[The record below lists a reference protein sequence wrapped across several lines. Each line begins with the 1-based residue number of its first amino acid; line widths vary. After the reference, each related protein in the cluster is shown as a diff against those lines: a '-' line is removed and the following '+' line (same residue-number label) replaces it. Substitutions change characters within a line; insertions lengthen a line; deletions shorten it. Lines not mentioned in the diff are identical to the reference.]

1 MPKFISKKMIVI
13 VIAAIVIFLGFNAY
27 LYIDYLNS
35 KKDMKELATPEI
47 TDKQP
52 SRNER
57 NKLDPSDDNHDE
69 IVNTEKKEPLIQQ
82 TQNRGDNSKSA
93 DDEVINSDNLSD
105 AEKQLQHIKD
115 NPQEW
120 GTISQRGTELI
131 NLVFPIP
138 EYNSEGSEGEIVDI
152 NPDLLHIEDII
163 DLLNELA
170 ELRDPRS
177 AEVFV
182 NYFFYDHWGRQ
193 QENAL
198 IDIGVPAI
206 PHLVVCF
213 SENAGLGEK
222 LFGTRLIGIITSQH
236 KKELGNIVDEI
247 IIPGLDNMVKSDG
260 SATVRH
266 NAREALSL
274 IQK

>member
-1 MPKFISKKMIVI
+1 MAKFVSKKII
-13 VIAAIVIFLGFNAY
+13 IISISAIVIFLGFNAY
-27 LYIDYLNS
+27 LYIDNLNF
-35 KKDMKELATPEI
+35 KKDMKELAIPEI
-47 TDKQP
+47 SDKQP
-52 SRNER
+52 SRNEH

-82 TQNRGDNSKSA
+82 TQNRVDNSKSA
-93 DDEVINSDNLSD
+93 DDEVINGDNLSD
-105 AEKQLQHIKD
+105 AEKRIQHIKD

-138 EYNSEGSEGEIVDI
+138 ELKSEGDV
-152 NPDLLHIEDII
+152 EDII
-163 DLLNELA
+163 DLLDELA

-177 AEVFV
+177 AEVFL
-182 NYFFYDHWGRQ
+182 NYFFYGIWGRQ
-193 QENAL
+193 QKNAL

-213 SENAGLGEK
+213 SENADLGQK
-222 LFGTRLIGIITSQH
+222 LNGTRLIGIITSQN
-236 KKELGNIVDEI
+236 KKELGSIVDEI
-247 IIPGLDNMVKSDG
+247 IIPGLDNMVKSDLDPI
-260 SATVRH
+260 VRDY
-266 NAREALSL
+266 ASEALSL